1 MIICKR
7 LMAPL
12 IFVSLLTACGQSSN
26 DGKSTSQFPVP
37 QPELSNFSFLT
48 ANNPELSADIVLDYD
63 DSVNTF
69 SGVIPQNTSVKKLI
83 ATFQFLGSSVEVSG
97 IVQTSGNTENDFT
110 QILNY
115 QVSNGT
121 ASISYAI
128 DVTRFTG
135 LPVMEIQ
142 TSDFIAVDSRDTY
155 VEAELEIEGWRYHD
169 SNLQSNIEIRGRG
182 HSTWDW
188 YPKKPYQ
195 IKFDTATSVL
205 SMPEE
210 RRWILLAEYADKTM
224 IRNKIAFEL
233 GKLSD
238 LSWVPSSEFLEL
250 FVNSEYQG
258 TYHLTEKIELSSNR
272 INSERSA
279 YLLEIDQMD
288 RLDTT
293 DPYFVSNFFLF
304 HLKEPE
310 VAQDSPE
317 IIEVRNLILDFEDA
331 LLNQRFLDNPEN
343 YESVINLN
351 SVVDWFLIN
360 EITKNIDAGA
370 FYSSVYIT
378 VSVDGKIE
386 LGPIWDF
393 DLSMAGDYEGWW
405 MTRTPWFELLLLD
418 PYFVNLVKERF
429 NHFYANKTEIINKI
443 DEFAITLD
451 LASKQNDSKWGTI
464 GTYIFPNPVYFET
477 YEEEVSFLKIWI
489 GDRMDWLRQEISDL

>member
-1 MIICKR
+1 
-7 LMAPL
+7 
-12 IFVSLLTACGQSSN
+12 
-26 DGKSTSQFPVP
+26 
-37 QPELSNFSFLT
+37 LSNFSFLT
-48 ANNPELSADIVLDYD
+48 ANNPELSADIVLNYD
-63 DSVNTF
+63 DSINTF

-83 ATFQFLGSSVEVSG
+83 ATFQFSGSRVEVSG
-97 IVQTSGNTENDFT
+97 IVQTSGDTENDFT

-115 QVSNGT
+115 QVSSGT
-121 ASISYAI
+121 DAISYAI

-142 TSDFIAVDSRDTY
+142 TSDFLAVDSRDTY

-205 SMPEE
+205 SMLEE

-238 LSWVPSSEFLEL
+238 LPWVPSSEFLEL

-258 TYHLTEKIELSSNR
+258 TYHLIEKIELSSSR
-272 INSERSA
+272 IDPERSK
-279 YLLEIDQMD
+279 YLLEIDQLD
-288 RLDTT
+288 RLDAT

-310 VAQDSPE
+310 ITQDSAA
-317 IIEVRNLILDFEDA
+317 IIEVRNIILEFEDA
-331 LLNQRFLDNPEN
+331 LLNQRFLDNPET
-343 YESVINLN
+343 YGSLIDLN
-351 SVVDWFLIN
+351 SFVDWFLIN

-370 FYSSVYIT
+370 FYSSVYLT
-378 VSVDGKIE
+378 VSVDGKIG

-405 MTRTPWFELLLLD
+405 MTSSPWF
-418 PYFVNLVKERF
+418 
-429 NHFYANKTEIINKI
+429 
-443 DEFAITLD
+443 
-451 LASKQNDSKWGTI
+451 
-464 GTYIFPNPVYFET
+464 
-477 YEEEVSFLKIWI
+477 
-489 GDRMDWLRQEISDL
+489 

>member
-1 MIICKR
+1 
-7 LMAPL
+7 MAQS
-12 IFVSLLTACGQSSN
+12 IFVFSLTACGQSSI
-26 DGKSTSQFPVP
+26 DGKSGNQFLAE

-48 ANNPELSADIVLDYD
+48 VNNPELSDDIVLSFDNNN
-63 DSVNTF
+63 NTF
-69 SGVIPQNTSVKKLI
+69 SGVIPQNTSVEKLI
-83 ATFQFLGSSVEVSG
+83 ATFQFSGSSVEVSG

-115 QVSNGT
+115 QVFSGT
-121 ASISYAI
+121 DAISYAV
-128 DVTRFTG
+128 DVTRYTG
-135 LPVMEIQ
+135 LPVIEIQ
-142 TSDFIAVDSRDTY
+142 TNEFLAVDSRDTY

-205 SMPEE
+205 SMLEE

-238 LSWVPSSEFLEL
+238 LPWVPSSEFLEL

-258 TYHLTEKIELSSNR
+258 TYHLIEKIELSSSR
-272 INSERSA
+272 IDPERSK
-279 YLLEIDQMD
+279 YLLEIDQLD
-288 RLDTT
+288 RLDAT

-310 VAQDSPE
+310 ITQDSAA
-317 IIEVRNLILDFEDA
+317 IIEVRNIILEFEDA
-331 LLNQRFLDNPEN
+331 LLNQRFLDNPET
-343 YESVINLN
+343 YGSLIDLN
-351 SVVDWFLIN
+351 SFVDWFLIN

-370 FYSSVYIT
+370 FYSSVYLT
-378 VSVDGKIE
+378 VSVDGKIG

-405 MTRTPWFELLLLD
+405 MTSSQWFELLLLD
-418 PYFVNLVKERF
+418 SYFVNLVKERF
-429 NHFYANKTEIINKI
+429 NHFYANKTEIINII
-443 DEFAITLD
+443 DRSAKYLE

-464 GTYIFPNPVYFET
+464 GIYVFPNPVYFET
-477 YEEEVSFLKIWI
+477 YAEEVDFLKNWI
-489 GDRMDWLRQEISDL
+489 SSRMDWLQLEISEL

>member
-7 LMAPL
+7 LIAQPIL
-12 IFVSLLTACGQSSN
+12 IFLLAACSQHSN
-26 DGKSTSQFPVP
+26 DGKSGSQFPAP

-48 ANNPELSADIVLDYD
+48 ANNPELSDDIVLSFDND
-63 DSVNTF
+63 NNTF
-69 SGVIPQNTSVKKLI
+69 SGVIPQNISVKKLI
-83 ATFQFLGSSVEVSG
+83 ATFQFSGSRVEVSG
-97 IVQTSGNTENDFT
+97 KVQTSGNTENDFT

-115 QVSNGT
+115 QVSNET
-121 ASISYAI
+121 DAISYVV

-142 TSDFIAVDSRDTY
+142 TTDFLAVDSRDTY

-169 SNLQSNIEIRGRG
+169 SNPQNSIEIRGRG

-195 IKFDTATSVL
+195 IKFDTVTNVL

-233 GKLSD
+233 GNLSD
-238 LSWVPSSEFLEL
+238 LAWTPSSEFLEL
-250 FVNSEYQG
+250 FVNREYKG
-258 TYHLTEKIELSSNR
+258 TYNFVEKIELSPNR
-272 INSERSA
+272 IDPERSA
-279 YLLEIDQMD
+279 YLLEIDQLD
-288 RLDTT
+288 RLDAT
-293 DPYFVSNFFLF
+293 DPYFLSNYFLF

-310 VAQDSPE
+310 VAQDSAE
-317 IIEVRNLILDFEDA
+317 IIEVRNLILEFEDA
-331 LLNQRFLDNPEN
+331 LLNQRFLDNPET
-343 YESVINLN
+343 YESLINLN
-351 SVVDWFLIN
+351 SFVDWFLIN

-370 FYSSVYIT
+370 FYSSVYLT

-443 DEFAITLD
+443 DQLKRYLD
-451 LASKQNDSKWGTI
+451 LASKQNDSKWATI

-477 YEEEVSFLKIWI
+477 YEEELDFLKTWI
-489 GDRMDWLRQEISDL
+489 SNRMDWLEQEISEL